1 MPDDED
7 TITRRR
13 FMSGTALAAG
23 AVATAAFTVPAVGLA
38 VAPIFERQRVRWQRV
53 APVADVP
60 AETFLPVVISLTA
73 DPIGEAAKSTA
84 FVRRRAPGVDREP
97 EDAYNR
103 FITVSSR
110 CAHVG
115 CPVNYVDAARSFV
128 CPCHGGVYD
137 FRGVRVG
144 GPPPRPLDRFLNRV
158 RRGWLELG
166 PRYSLDSR
174 LRRYSP
180 RDPGET
186 LDGIGRYL
194 YPARPTTAKLP

>member
-7 TITRRR
+7 DTLTRRR
-13 FMSGTALAAG
+13 FMSGTAMAAG
-23 AVATAAFTVPAVGLA
+23 AVATAAFTLPAAGLA
-38 VAPIFERQRVRWQRV
+38 IAPAFEHEKIGWQRAV
-53 APVADVP
+53 PVPDVP
-60 AETFLPVVISLTA
+60 TETFLPVVIRLTD
-73 DPIGEAAKSTA
+73 DPIGEAAKSIA
-84 FVRRRAPGVDREP
+84 FVRHRVPRIDREP

-115 CPVNYVDAARSFV
+115 CPVNYVDAAQSFV

-174 LRRYSP
+174 LRRYAR

-186 LDGIGRYL
+186 LDGIGRYV
-194 YPARPTTAKLP
+194 YP

>member
-1 MPDDED
+1 MADDDD
-7 TITRRR
+7 TLTRRR
-13 FMSGTALAAG
+13 FMGSTAMAAG

-38 VAPIFERQRVRWQRV
+38 VAPIFERQGVRWQRV
-53 APVADVP
+53 APLADVP
-60 AETFLPVVISLTA
+60 RKTFLPVVISLTL

-84 FVRRRAPGVDREP
+84 FVRRRVPGVDREP
-97 EDAYNR
+97 EDYYNR
-103 FITVSSR
+103 FIAVSSR

-144 GPPPRPLDRFLNRV
+144 GPPPRPLDRFLTRV

-166 PRYSLDSR
+166 PRYSVDSR

-180 RDPGET
+180 RDPGEG

-194 YPARPTTAKLP
+194 YPARPTTERLP